1 MRSIDSAITEKI
13 LTGSKTAETSSSI
26 RESSS
31 KSSMV
36 LAIRFASFTIFD
48 DNRWMTFRSSS
59 SRMVSANIDN
69 APTGVFN
76 SWLMFATKSVR
87 TASMRVRSEISSII
101 AMDFKPSRGRASTTR
116 VRGGGPN
123 SSRVSRTVE
132 PNSRDFLMMRSA
144 ASLTNTS
151 MCREISTP
159 ATT

>member
-1 MRSIDSAITEKI
+1 MRD
-13 LTGSKTAETSSSI
+13 
-26 RESSS
+26 SSS

-59 SRMVSANIDN
+59 SRMVSANIDS
-69 APTGVFN
+69 APTGVLS

-101 AMDFKPSRGRASTTR
+101 AMDFEPSRGLASITR

-123 SSRVSRTVE
+123 NSRVSRTDE
-132 PNSRDFLMMRSA
+132 PVSRDFLIMRSA

-151 MCREISTP
+151 ICREISTP
-159 ATT
+159 AAT